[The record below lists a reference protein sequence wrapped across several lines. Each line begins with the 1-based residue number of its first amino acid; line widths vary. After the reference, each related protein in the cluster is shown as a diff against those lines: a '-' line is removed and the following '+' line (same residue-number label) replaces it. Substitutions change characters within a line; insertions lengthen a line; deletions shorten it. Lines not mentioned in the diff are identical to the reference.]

1 MIFWPKIIPENI
13 SEKKK
18 KMNKTKKDV
27 KNVNEIIKN
36 LLSDP
41 KVKE

>member
-1 MIFWPKIIPENI
+1 MIFWLKIVPENI